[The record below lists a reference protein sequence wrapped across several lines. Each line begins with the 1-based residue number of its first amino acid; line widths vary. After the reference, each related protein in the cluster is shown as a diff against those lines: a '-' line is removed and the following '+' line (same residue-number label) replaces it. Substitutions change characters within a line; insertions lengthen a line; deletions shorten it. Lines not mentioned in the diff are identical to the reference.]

1 MLFII
6 KKKENGLKCT
16 ITLETDDMEL
26 PLGRRTF
33 KDTGK
38 CWEEKNKNMDETNL
52 FYFLMYRKKM
62 RQIHISLTII
72 SG

>member
-6 KKKENGLKCT
+6 KKENGLKCT

-26 PLGRRTF
+26 PLGRTF

-38 CWEEKNKNMDETNL
+38 CCEEKNKNISETNF
-52 FYFLMYRKKM
+52 FYFLMYRKQM
-62 RQIHISLTII
+62 RQKHISLTII

>member
-16 ITLETDDMEL
+16 ITLETDDMKL
-26 PLGRRTF
+26 PLGRTF

-38 CWEEKNKNMDETNL
+38 CREEKNKNMDETNL

>member
-16 ITLETDDMEL
+16 ITLETDDMKL
-26 PLGRRTF
+26 PLGRTF

-38 CWEEKNKNMDETNL
+38 CREENKNMDETNL